1 MKKKRNGRSSLRL
14 RFILI
19 CMSQLV
25 LVAALSELAGWAFRH
40 WFGVTPELP
49 IFVWA
54 MVFSG
59 TIGVAVTNH
68 MTKTLIDPIAKLRSA
83 MREVADGDFKVEAKC
98 ESCIQDVQDIYD
110 SFNSMVRELS
120 TTETL
125 QTDFISDVSH
135 EFKTPINAIEG
146 YASLLEGEPSPE
158 EQRAYVEK
166 ILFNTRRLSALTGNI
181 LLLSKLSNHS
191 ILPQKTQF
199 RLDEQIRQAI
209 VALEQKWSE
218 KELGFEVELAET
230 PFFGYES
237 LLPHVWTNLIGNAV
251 KFSPKGGEIRIKMM
265 RTEGAVVFTI
275 EDDGPGI
282 VPGDEEHIFTKF
294 YQSESSHGMEGNGL
308 GLALVRQIVEM
319 SGGSV
324 DVQNL
329 EARGCRFTVRL
340 PLEQEKGAAFS

>member
-1 MKKKRNGRSSLRL
+1 
-14 RFILI
+14 
-19 CMSQLV
+19 MSQLV

-59 TIGVAVTNH
+59 TIGVAVTNY
-68 MTKTLIDPIAKLRSA
+68 MTKMLIDPIAKLRSA

-98 ESCIQDVQDIYD
+98 ESRIQDVQDIYD

-181 LLLSKLSNHS
+181 LLLSKLSNQS

-230 PFFGYES
+230 PFFGYEN

-282 VPGDEEHIFTKF
+282 VAGDEEHIFTKF

-329 EARGCRFTVRL
+329 EAGGCRFTVRL

>member
-40 WFGVTPELP
+40 WFGVTPELL

-68 MTKTLIDPIAKLRSA
+68 MTKMLIDPIAKLRSA
-83 MREVADGDFKVEAKC
+83 MREVADGDFKVEVKC
-98 ESCIQDVQDIYD
+98 ESRIQDVQDIYD

-181 LLLSKLSNHS
+181 LLLSKLSNQS

-209 VALEQKWSE
+209 VALEQMWSE

-237 LLPHVWTNLIGNAV
+237 LLLHVWTNLIGNAV

-329 EARGCRFTVRL
+329 EVGGCRFTVRL

>member
-1 MKKKRNGRSSLRL
+1 
-14 RFILI
+14 
-19 CMSQLV
+19 MSQLV
-25 LVAALSELAGWAFRH
+25 LVAALSELSGWAFRH

-68 MTKTLIDPIAKLRSA
+68 MTKMLIDPIAKLRSA

-98 ESCIQDVQDIYD
+98 ESRIQDVQDIYD

-181 LLLSKLSNHS
+181 LLLSKLSNQS

-324 DVQNL
+324 DVRNL
-329 EARGCRFTVRL
+329 EAGGCRFTVRL

>member
-1 MKKKRNGRSSLRL
+1 
-14 RFILI
+14 
-19 CMSQLV
+19 MSQLV

-68 MTKTLIDPIAKLRSA
+68 MTKMLIDPIAKLRSA

-98 ESCIQDVQDIYD
+98 ESRIQDVQDIYD

-181 LLLSKLSNHS
+181 LLLSKLSNQS

-209 VALEQKWSE
+209 VALEQMWSE
-218 KELGFEVELAET
+218 KELGLEVELAET

-329 EARGCRFTVRL
+329 EVGGCRFTVRL

>member
-1 MKKKRNGRSSLRL
+1 
-14 RFILI
+14 
-19 CMSQLV
+19 MSQLV

-68 MTKTLIDPIAKLRSA
+68 MTKMLIDPIAKLRSA

-98 ESCIQDVQDIYD
+98 ESRIQDVQDIYD

-181 LLLSKLSNHS
+181 LLLSKLSNQS

-324 DVQNL
+324 DVRNL
-329 EARGCRFTVRL
+329 EVGGCRFTVRL

>member
-1 MKKKRNGRSSLRL
+1 
-14 RFILI
+14 
-19 CMSQLV
+19 MSQLV

-68 MTKTLIDPIAKLRSA
+68 MTKMLIDPIAKLRSA

-98 ESCIQDVQDIYD
+98 ESRIQDVQDIYD

-181 LLLSKLSNHS
+181 LLLSKLSNQS

-199 RLDEQIRQAI
+199 RLVEQIRQAI
-209 VALEQKWSE
+209 VALEQMWSE

-329 EARGCRFTVRL
+329 EAGGCRFTVRL

>member
-1 MKKKRNGRSSLRL
+1 
-14 RFILI
+14 
-19 CMSQLV
+19 MSQLV

-68 MTKTLIDPIAKLRSA
+68 MTKMLIDPIAKLRSA
-83 MREVADGDFKVEAKC
+83 MRDVADGDFKVEAKC

-181 LLLSKLSNHS
+181 LLLSKLSNQS

-329 EARGCRFTVRL
+329 EAGGCRFTVRL

>member
-1 MKKKRNGRSSLRL
+1 
-14 RFILI
+14 
-19 CMSQLV
+19 MSQLV

-68 MTKTLIDPIAKLRSA
+68 MIKMLIDPIAKLRSA

-98 ESCIQDVQDIYD
+98 ESRIQDVQDIYD

-181 LLLSKLSNHS
+181 LLLSKLSNQS

-324 DVQNL
+324 DVRNL
-329 EARGCRFTVRL
+329 EAGGCRFTVRL

>member
-1 MKKKRNGRSSLRL
+1 
-14 RFILI
+14 
-19 CMSQLV
+19 MSQLV
-25 LVAALSELAGWAFRH
+25 LVAALAELAGWAFRH

-68 MTKTLIDPIAKLRSA
+68 MTKMLIDPIAKLRSA

-98 ESCIQDVQDIYD
+98 ESRIQDVQDIYD

-181 LLLSKLSNHS
+181 LLLSKLSNQS

-324 DVQNL
+324 DVRNL
-329 EARGCRFTVRL
+329 EAGGCRFTVRL

>member
-1 MKKKRNGRSSLRL
+1 
-14 RFILI
+14 
-19 CMSQLV
+19 MSQLV

-68 MTKTLIDPIAKLRSA
+68 MTKMLIDPIAKLRSA

-98 ESCIQDVQDIYD
+98 ESRIQYVQDIYD

-181 LLLSKLSNHS
+181 LLLSKLSNQS

-329 EARGCRFTVRL
+329 EAGGCRFTVRL
-340 PLEQEKGAAFS
+340 PLEQEKGAGFS

>member
-25 LVAALSELAGWAFRH
+25 LVAALAELAGWAFRH

-68 MTKTLIDPIAKLRSA
+68 MTKMLIDPIAKLRSA

-98 ESCIQDVQDIYD
+98 ESRIQDVQDIYD

-181 LLLSKLSNHS
+181 LLLSKLSNQS

-282 VPGDEEHIFTKF
+282 APGDEEHIFTKF

-319 SGGSV
+319 SSGSV
-324 DVQNL
+324 DVRNL
-329 EARGCRFTVRL
+329 EAGGCRFTVRL

>member
-1 MKKKRNGRSSLRL
+1 
-14 RFILI
+14 
-19 CMSQLV
+19 MSQLV

-40 WFGVTPELP
+40 WFGVAPELP

-54 MVFSG
+54 LVFSG

-68 MTKTLIDPIAKLRSA
+68 MTKMLIDPIAKLRSA

-98 ESCIQDVQDIYD
+98 ESRIQDVQDIYD

-181 LLLSKLSNHS
+181 LLLSKLSNQS

-209 VALEQKWSE
+209 VALEQMWSE

-237 LLPHVWTNLIGNAV
+237 LLLHVWTNLIGNAV

-329 EARGCRFTVRL
+329 EVGGCRFTVRL

>member
-1 MKKKRNGRSSLRL
+1 
-14 RFILI
+14 
-19 CMSQLV
+19 MSQLV

-68 MTKTLIDPIAKLRSA
+68 MTKMLIDPIAKLRSA

-98 ESCIQDVQDIYD
+98 ESRIQDVQDIYD

-181 LLLSKLSNHS
+181 LLLSKLSNQS

-251 KFSPKGGEIRIKMM
+251 KFSPKGGEIRMKMM

-324 DVQNL
+324 DVRNL
-329 EARGCRFTVRL
+329 EAGGCRFTVRL
-340 PLEQEKGAAFS
+340 PLEQEKGAGFS

>member
-40 WFGVTPELP
+40 WFGVAPELP

-54 MVFSG
+54 LVFSG

-68 MTKTLIDPIAKLRSA
+68 MTKMLIDPIAKLRSA

-98 ESCIQDVQDIYD
+98 ESRIQDVQDIYD

-181 LLLSKLSNHS
+181 LLLSKLSNQS

-329 EARGCRFTVRL
+329 EAGGCRFTVRL

>member
-68 MTKTLIDPIAKLRSA
+68 MTKMLIDPIAKLRSA

-98 ESCIQDVQDIYD
+98 ESRIQDVQDIYD

-181 LLLSKLSNHS
+181 LLLSKLSNQS

-251 KFSPKGGEIRIKMM
+251 KFSPNGGEIRIKMM

-329 EARGCRFTVRL
+329 EAGGCRFTVRL

>member
-68 MTKTLIDPIAKLRSA
+68 MIKMLIDPIAKLRSA

-98 ESCIQDVQDIYD
+98 ESRIQDVQDIYD

-181 LLLSKLSNHS
+181 LLLSKLSNQS

-319 SGGSV
+319 SSGSV

-329 EARGCRFTVRL
+329 EAGGCRFTVRL

>member
-1 MKKKRNGRSSLRL
+1 
-14 RFILI
+14 
-19 CMSQLV
+19 MSQLV
-25 LVAALSELAGWAFRH
+25 LVAALAELAGWAFRH
-40 WFGVTPELP
+40 WFGVAPELP

-54 MVFSG
+54 LVFSG

-68 MTKTLIDPIAKLRSA
+68 MTKMLIDPIAKLRSA

-98 ESCIQDVQDIYD
+98 ESRIQDVQDIYD

-181 LLLSKLSNHS
+181 LLLSKLSNQS

-329 EARGCRFTVRL
+329 EAGGCRFTVRL

>member
-25 LVAALSELAGWAFRH
+25 LVAALSELAGWVFRH

-68 MTKTLIDPIAKLRSA
+68 MTKMLIDPIAKLRSA

-98 ESCIQDVQDIYD
+98 ESRIQDVQDIYD

-166 ILFNTRRLSALTGNI
+166 ILFNTRRLSTLTGNI
-181 LLLSKLSNHS
+181 LLLSKLSNQS

-329 EARGCRFTVRL
+329 EAGGCRFTVRL

>member
-1 MKKKRNGRSSLRL
+1 
-14 RFILI
+14 
-19 CMSQLV
+19 MSQLV

-68 MTKTLIDPIAKLRSA
+68 MTKMLIDPIAKLRSA

-98 ESCIQDVQDIYD
+98 ESRIQDVQDIYD

-166 ILFNTRRLSALTGNI
+166 ILLNTRRLSALTGNI
-181 LLLSKLSNHS
+181 LLLSKLSNQS

-209 VALEQKWSE
+209 VALEQMWSE

-329 EARGCRFTVRL
+329 EVGGCRFTVRL

>member
-68 MTKTLIDPIAKLRSA
+68 MTKMLIDPIAKLRSA

-98 ESCIQDVQDIYD
+98 ESRIQDVQDIYD

-181 LLLSKLSNHS
+181 LLLSKLSNQS

-237 LLPHVWTNLIGNAV
+237 FLPHVWTNLIGNAV

-329 EARGCRFTVRL
+329 EAGGCRFTVRL
-340 PLEQEKGAAFS
+340 PLEQEKGAGFS

>member
-1 MKKKRNGRSSLRL
+1 MKKRNGRSSLRL

-25 LVAALSELAGWAFRH
+25 LVAALAELAGWAFRH

-68 MTKTLIDPIAKLRSA
+68 MTKMLIDPIAKLRSA

-98 ESCIQDVQDIYD
+98 ESRIQDVQDIYD

-181 LLLSKLSNHS
+181 LLLSKLSNQS

-324 DVQNL
+324 DVRNL
-329 EARGCRFTVRL
+329 EAGGCRFTVRL
-340 PLEQEKGAAFS
+340 PLEQEKGAGFS

>member
-1 MKKKRNGRSSLRL
+1 MKKRNGRSSLRL

-68 MTKTLIDPIAKLRSA
+68 MTKMLIDPIAKLRSA

-98 ESCIQDVQDIYD
+98 ESRIQDVQDIYD

-181 LLLSKLSNHS
+181 LLLSKLSNQS

-329 EARGCRFTVRL
+329 EAGGCRFTVRL

>member
-1 MKKKRNGRSSLRL
+1 M
-14 RFILI
+14 
-19 CMSQLV
+19 
-25 LVAALSELAGWAFRH
+25 A
-40 WFGVTPELP
+40 PELP

-54 MVFSG
+54 LVFSG

-68 MTKTLIDPIAKLRSA
+68 MTKMLIDPIAKLRSA

-98 ESCIQDVQDIYD
+98 ESRIQDVQDIYD

-181 LLLSKLSNHS
+181 LLLSKLSNQS

-209 VALEQKWSE
+209 VALEQMWSE

-237 LLPHVWTNLIGNAV
+237 LLLHVWTNLIGNAV

-329 EARGCRFTVRL
+329 EVGGCRFTVRL

>member
-1 MKKKRNGRSSLRL
+1 
-14 RFILI
+14 
-19 CMSQLV
+19 MSQLV

-68 MTKTLIDPIAKLRSA
+68 MTKMLIDPIAKLRSA

-181 LLLSKLSNHS
+181 LLLSKLSNQS

-324 DVQNL
+324 DVRNL
-329 EARGCRFTVRL
+329 EAGGCRFTVRL
-340 PLEQEKGAAFS
+340 PLEQEKGAGFS

>member
-68 MTKTLIDPIAKLRSA
+68 MTKMLIDPIAKLRSA

-181 LLLSKLSNHS
+181 LLLSKLSNQS

-329 EARGCRFTVRL
+329 EAGGCRFTVRL

>member
-1 MKKKRNGRSSLRL
+1 
-14 RFILI
+14 
-19 CMSQLV
+19 MSQLV
-25 LVAALSELAGWAFRH
+25 LVAALSELAGWVFRH

-68 MTKTLIDPIAKLRSA
+68 MTKMLIDPIAKLRSA

-98 ESCIQDVQDIYD
+98 ESRIQDVQDIYD

-181 LLLSKLSNHS
+181 LLLSKLSNQS

-329 EARGCRFTVRL
+329 EAGGCRFTVRL
-340 PLEQEKGAAFS
+340 PLEQEKVAAFS

>member
-1 MKKKRNGRSSLRL
+1 MKKRNGRSSLRL

-68 MTKTLIDPIAKLRSA
+68 MTKMLIDPIAKLRSA

-98 ESCIQDVQDIYD
+98 ESRIQDVQDIYD

-181 LLLSKLSNHS
+181 LLLSKLSNQS

-324 DVQNL
+324 DVRNL
-329 EARGCRFTVRL
+329 EAGGCRFTVQL

>member
-1 MKKKRNGRSSLRL
+1 
-14 RFILI
+14 
-19 CMSQLV
+19 MSQLV
-25 LVAALSELAGWAFRH
+25 LVAALAELAGWAFRH

-68 MTKTLIDPIAKLRSA
+68 MTKMLIDPIAKLRSA

-98 ESCIQDVQDIYD
+98 ESRIQDVQDIYD

-181 LLLSKLSNHS
+181 LLLSKLSNQS

-324 DVQNL
+324 DVRNL
-329 EARGCRFTVRL
+329 EAGGCRFTVRL
-340 PLEQEKGAAFS
+340 PLE

>member
-1 MKKKRNGRSSLRL
+1 
-14 RFILI
+14 
-19 CMSQLV
+19 MSQLV
-25 LVAALSELAGWAFRH
+25 LVAALAELAGWAFRH

-68 MTKTLIDPIAKLRSA
+68 MTKMLIDPIAKLRSA

-98 ESCIQDVQDIYD
+98 ESRIQDVQDIYD

-181 LLLSKLSNHS
+181 LLLSKLSNQS

-329 EARGCRFTVRL
+329 EAGGCRFTVRL

>member
-68 MTKTLIDPIAKLRSA
+68 MTKMLIDPIAKLRSA

-98 ESCIQDVQDIYD
+98 ESRIQDVQDIYD

-181 LLLSKLSNHS
+181 LLLSKLSNQS

-209 VALEQKWSE
+209 VALEQMWSE

-237 LLPHVWTNLIGNAV
+237 LLPHVW
-251 KFSPKGGEIRIKMM
+251 IKMM

-329 EARGCRFTVRL
+329 EVGGCRFTVRL

>member
-1 MKKKRNGRSSLRL
+1 MKKKRNGRSRLRL

-25 LVAALSELAGWAFRH
+25 LVAALAELAGWAFRH

-68 MTKTLIDPIAKLRSA
+68 MTKMLIDPIAKLRSA

-98 ESCIQDVQDIYD
+98 ESRIQDVQDIYD

-181 LLLSKLSNHS
+181 LLLSKLSNQS

-324 DVQNL
+324 DVRNL
-329 EARGCRFTVRL
+329 EAGGCRFTVRL

>member
-1 MKKKRNGRSSLRL
+1 
-14 RFILI
+14 
-19 CMSQLV
+19 MSQLV

-68 MTKTLIDPIAKLRSA
+68 MTKMLIDPIAKLRSA

-98 ESCIQDVQDIYD
+98 ESRIQDVQDIYD

-181 LLLSKLSNHS
+181 LLLSKLSNQS

-218 KELGFEVELAET
+218 KGLGFEVELAET

-324 DVQNL
+324 DVRNL
-329 EARGCRFTVRL
+329 EAGGCRFTVRL

>member
-40 WFGVTPELP
+40 WFGVAPELP

-54 MVFSG
+54 LVFSG

-68 MTKTLIDPIAKLRSA
+68 MTKMLIDPIAKLRSA

-98 ESCIQDVQDIYD
+98 ESRIQDVQDIYD

-181 LLLSKLSNHS
+181 LLLSKLSNQS

-308 GLALVRQIVEM
+308 GLALVRQIVEI

-329 EARGCRFTVRL
+329 EAGGCRFTVRL

>member
-68 MTKTLIDPIAKLRSA
+68 MTKMLIDPIAKLRSA

-98 ESCIQDVQDIYD
+98 ESRIQDVQDIYD

-181 LLLSKLSNHS
+181 LLLSKLSNQS

-324 DVQNL
+324 DVRNL

>member
-25 LVAALSELAGWAFRH
+25 LVAALSELAGWVFRH

-68 MTKTLIDPIAKLRSA
+68 MTKMLIDPIAKLRSA

-98 ESCIQDVQDIYD
+98 ESRIQDVQDIYD

-181 LLLSKLSNHS
+181 LLLSKLSNQS

-329 EARGCRFTVRL
+329 EVGGCRFTVRL

>member
-68 MTKTLIDPIAKLRSA
+68 RTKTLIDPIAKLRSA

-98 ESCIQDVQDIYD
+98 ESRIQDVQDIYD

-181 LLLSKLSNHS
+181 LLLSKLSNQS

-209 VALEQKWSE
+209 VALEQMWSE

-329 EARGCRFTVRL
+329 EVGGCRFTVRL

>member
-1 MKKKRNGRSSLRL
+1 
-14 RFILI
+14 
-19 CMSQLV
+19 MSQLV

-68 MTKTLIDPIAKLRSA
+68 MTKMLIDPIAKLRSA

-98 ESCIQDVQDIYD
+98 ESRIQDVQDIYD

-181 LLLSKLSNHS
+181 LLLSKLSNQS
-191 ILPQKTQF
+191 ILPQETQF

-324 DVQNL
+324 DVRNL
-329 EARGCRFTVRL
+329 EAGGCRFTVRL

>member
-1 MKKKRNGRSSLRL
+1 
-14 RFILI
+14 
-19 CMSQLV
+19 MSQLV

-68 MTKTLIDPIAKLRSA
+68 MTKMLIDPIAKLRSA
-83 MREVADGDFKVEAKC
+83 MREVADGDFKVEVKC
-98 ESCIQDVQDIYD
+98 ESRIQDVQDIYD

-181 LLLSKLSNHS
+181 LLLSKLSNQS

-329 EARGCRFTVRL
+329 EVGGCRFTVRL

>member
-68 MTKTLIDPIAKLRSA
+68 MTKMLIDPIAKLRSA

-98 ESCIQDVQDIYD
+98 ESRIQDVQDIYD

-181 LLLSKLSNHS
+181 LLLSKLSNQS

-294 YQSESSHGMEGNGL
+294 YQSVSSHGMEGNGL

-329 EARGCRFTVRL
+329 EAGGCRFTVRL

>member
-25 LVAALSELAGWAFRH
+25 LVAALAELAGWAFRH

-68 MTKTLIDPIAKLRSA
+68 MTKMLIDPIAKLRSA

-98 ESCIQDVQDIYD
+98 ESRIQDVQDIYD

-181 LLLSKLSNHS
+181 LLLSKLSNQS

-329 EARGCRFTVRL
+329 EAGGCRFTVRL